1 MSKEPVVKT
10 IKAEDVLSNIKEID
24 SKISANDIDK
34 YHRYFIRYDN
44 KTMLGFIMDQK
55 YGVAY
60 RKYQDKKY
68 TTSKI
73 TNEDEMKKVI
83 GEIKERVKSL

>member
-1 MSKEPVVKT
+1 MSKETVTKT
-10 IKAEDVLSNIKEID
+10 IDVEAVLGNIKGID
-24 SKISANDIDK
+24 SKISSNDIDK

-55 YGVAY
+55 YGVAF

>member
-1 MSKEPVVKT
+1 MSKETVTKT
-10 IKAEDVLSNIKEID
+10 IDVEAVLGNIKGID
-24 SKISANDIDK
+24 SKISVNDIDK
-34 YHRYFIRYDN
+34 YHRYFIRCD

-55 YGVAY
+55 YGVAF